1 MGYGWRSLAVCQ
13 KGPIMRVI
21 HVVPRITSEASGPA
35 YSVMALCGAL
45 RAQGAQTRLGVV
57 EPAPDRSL
65 PDWVR
70 VFPNSGGPFQLGRS
84 KALHN
89 WLRAA
94 VEQEEVDVVHN
105 HSLWMMPNI
114 YPGWVTRG
122 SKACL
127 VVSPRGTLSDWAL
140 NHSHHKKRIM
150 WLMLQRS
157 AISHAACF
165 HATAESEYEDIR
177 RAGFRKPVS
186 IIPNGISVPSAPLDS
201 PRSQGYPRRL
211 LFLGRIHPIKGLEN
225 LLFAWSAVEQR
236 FPDWELEIVGPDNGG
251 YLTRLQALHRELRL
265 SHVHFRMP
273 AFGAQKWQAY
283 QSAELY
289 VLPTYSENFAM
300 TVAESLAAGTP
311 AIVTK
316 GAPWQGLE
324 AHQAGWWIDIG
335 VDPLVACLEEALG
348 CSQEALRKKGVNG
361 QQWMQRDFSWDRIG
375 GMMLETYHW
384 LLNGGEQPA
393 HVRVS

>member
-1 MGYGWRSLAVCQ
+1 
-13 KGPIMRVI
+13 MRVT

-35 YSVMALCGAL
+35 YSVMALCEAL
-45 RAQGAQTRLGVV
+45 RAQGAKTRLGVV

-65 PDWVR
+65 PDWVH
-70 VFPNSGGPFQLGRS
+70 VFPGSGRPFQLGRS
-84 KALHN
+84 KALFN

-94 VEQEEVDVVHN
+94 IERAEVDIIHN

-114 YPGWVTRG
+114 YPGWVTGG
-122 SKACL
+122 SNTRL
-127 VVSPRGTLSDWAL
+127 VVSPRGTLSEWAL
-140 NHSHHKKRIM
+140 GHSKWKKRMM
-150 WLMLQRS
+150 WLMLQRP

-177 RAGFRKPVS
+177 RIGFRQPVS
-186 IIPNGISVPSAPLDS
+186 IIPNGITIPPGRLEAP
-201 PRSQGYPRRL
+201 RAAGRRRRL
-211 LFLGRIHPIKGLEN
+211 LFLSRIHPKKGLEN
-225 LLFAWSAVEQR
+225 LLYAWRAVEHR

-251 YLTRLQALHRELRL
+251 YLERLQALQRELRL
-265 SHVHFRMP
+265 SRIHFRGP
-273 AFGAQKWQAY
+273 AFGEQKWQAY
-283 QSAELY
+283 QHAELY
-289 VLPTYSENFAM
+289 VLPTHSENFAM

-335 VDPLVACLEEALG
+335 IDPLVACLEEAVG

-375 GMMLETYHW
+375 GMMLETYQW